1 MTWSRSKPFVRDL
14 HAGSYLDTFL
24 VSAIGAILAIRFYLR
39 ITGYPQ
45 VGGETLHI
53 AHMLWGGLL
62 MLAALGISFSFLS
75 HTATRLSV
83 VLGGLGFGTFID
95 EVGKFV
101 TQDNDYFFQP
111 SVAIMYGTFV
121 VFYVIGRL
129 VHGRRRFTRTEYL
142 VNAMKEMEEL
152 AMQDLDEEEKQ
163 RALVYLAR
171 SDPEHPLTNSLKEAL
186 ANADLVPVESPN
198 LLFRSRD
205 WLHKSYLRVADLPVF
220 AKGLTLFF
228 AVEMIIKLGNM
239 VGFIFFRD
247 LDQQEILDKRA
258 LGAHLANRVQD
269 PGFAER
275 AEIMVGAIAALFV
288 LLGILKLRKSRLHA
302 YRLFRTSI
310 LIDLFIGEI
319 FVFAREEFSAL
330 VGFTFN
336 LLVLL
341 ALGYLIDREKLRD
354 DLGRT

>member
-1 MTWSRSKPFVRDL
+1 MTGSHSKPFVREL
-14 HAGSYLDTFL
+14 QAGSYLDTFI

-39 ITGYPQ
+39 VTGYPQ

-62 MLAALGISFSFLS
+62 MLASLGILFSFLS
-75 HTATRLSV
+75 RTATRVAV

-101 TQDNDYFFQP
+101 TQDNDYFFKP

-121 VFYVIGRL
+121 MFYIAGRL

-163 RALVYLAR
+163 RALVYLGR
-171 SDPEHPLTNSLKEAL
+171 SNPDHPLTLALKEAI
-186 ANADLVPVESPN
+186 ATADLVPVESPN
-198 LLFRSRD
+198 LLIRTRNR
-205 WLHKSYLRVADLPVF
+205 LHKTYLRIADLPVF
-220 AKGLTLFF
+220 AKALTLFF
-228 AVEMIIKLGNM
+228 AVEMTLKLGTM
-239 VGFIFFRD
+239 LGFIFLRD
-247 LDQQEILDKRA
+247 LTQQEILDKRVVA
-258 LGAHLANRVQD
+258 SHLASRVQGL
-269 PGFAER
+269 GFSEN
-275 AEIMVGAIAALFV
+275 AEIMVGTVSAILV
-288 LLGILKLRKSRLHA
+288 LLGILRLRKSRLHA
-302 YRLFRTSI
+302 YRLFRASI
-310 LIDLFIGEI
+310 LIDLFIGEV

-330 VGFTFN
+330 LGFFFN

-341 ALGYLIDREKLRD
+341 ALGYLIDREKLTDSREI
-354 DLGRT
+354 